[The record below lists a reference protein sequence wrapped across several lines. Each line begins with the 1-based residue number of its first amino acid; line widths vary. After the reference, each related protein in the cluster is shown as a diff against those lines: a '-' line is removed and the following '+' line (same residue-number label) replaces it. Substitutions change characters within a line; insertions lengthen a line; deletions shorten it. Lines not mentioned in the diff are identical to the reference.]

1 MSQTPHLPPEM
12 PRRRIEPLP
21 PPPEAFD
28 TVLNRAR
35 ARRYRR
41 LSTVTA
47 VTGVFLAGL
56 WGGLAM
62 AGGVAGVQD
71 TVVGFANKTSDLVQ
85 AGQPTES
92 PTKSSA
98 KVVPPTGGHSSS
110 TSAPVTTSASPTDT
124 GHARMAMLRGLV
136 VDSDGAPVVGMFV
149 YTGTRTGSS
158 FIPRSTP
165 SAVTNDHGRY
175 AVPCTDDPVLLTPW
189 TLNESR
195 AAAKGRWAATYVT
208 SPKCSTAVAST
219 VTEVLPS
226 ASVEGH
232 VSTDKGCADSDFS
245 LWLWLNSNRPTAVEL
260 GNLNEG
266 DAFTIS
272 GLPAGTHVLGA
283 PGRRIPVT
291 VKSGGHVTQDVTFS
305 CPDEPT
311 SSPTTT
317 PSELPTPSDSATPDP
332 SESPTPTGTAATGG
346 STG

>member
-1 MSQTPHLPPEM
+1 MPPM
-12 PRRRIEPLP
+12 PRRRPEPLP
-21 PPPEAFD
+21 PPADAFD
-28 TVLNRAR
+28 VVLHRAR
-35 ARRYRR
+35 TRRYRR
-41 LSTVTA
+41 LSTVAA

-71 TVVGFANKTSDLVQ
+71 TVVSFANQASDLVQ
-85 AGQPTES
+85 ADQPTES

-98 KVVPPTGGHSSS
+98 KVVPPTGGHS

-124 GHARMAMLRGLV
+124 RHARMAMVRGLV
-136 VDSDGAPVVGMFV
+136 LDGDGDPVVGMFV
-149 YTGTRTGSS
+149 YTGVRSDGS

-165 SAVTNDHGRY
+165 SAVTNDQGRY
-175 AVPCTDDPVLLTPW
+175 AVPCTDNPVLLTPW

-195 AAAKGRWAATYVT
+195 GAATGRWAATYVT

-226 ASVEGH
+226 ASIEGH
-232 VSTDKGCADSDFS
+232 VNTDKGCADTDFS
-245 LWLWLNSNRPTAVEL
+245 LWLWLNGNRPTAVQL

-266 DAFTIS
+266 DSFTIS

-283 PGRRIPVT
+283 RGRHIPVS

-305 CPDEPT
+305 CPKEPT
-311 SSPTTT
+311 GTPTVT
-317 PSELPTPSDSATPDP
+317 PSELPTPTDTPTPDP
-332 SESPTPTGTAATGG
+332 SESPTPTGTAGAGG
-346 STG
+346 

>member
-1 MSQTPHLPPEM
+1 VTHLPQ
-12 PRRRIEPLP
+12 PRRRPEPLP
-21 PPPEAFD
+21 PPPEAFE
-28 TVLNRAR
+28 TVLHRAR
-35 ARRYRR
+35 ARRHRR
-41 LSTVTA
+41 LTTVAA

-71 TVVGFANKTSDLVQ
+71 TVVSFANQASDLVK
-85 AGQPTES
+85 AGEPTET

-98 KVVPPTGGHSSS
+98 KVVPPTAGPS
-110 TSAPVTTSASPTDT
+110 TSAPVTTTASPTET
-124 GHARMAMLRGLV
+124 GHARMAMVRGLV

-149 YTGTRTGSS
+149 YTGTRSGSS
-158 FIPRSTP
+158 FIPRATP
-165 SAVTNDHGRY
+165 AAVTNDQGRY
-175 AVPCTDDPVLLTPW
+175 AVPCTHDPVLLTPW

-195 AAAKGRWAATYVT
+195 AAATGRWAATYVT

-232 VSTDKGCADSDFS
+232 VNTDKGCADSDFS
-245 LWLWLNSNRPTAVEL
+245 LRLWLNGNRPTAVQL

-272 GLPAGTHVLGA
+272 GLPEGTHVLA
-283 PGRRIPVT
+283 ARGRHIRVS
-291 VKSGGHVTQDVTFS
+291 VKSGGHVTQNVTFS

-311 SSPTTT
+311 GTPTVT
-317 PSELPTPSDSATPDP
+317 PSELPTPTDTTTPDP
-332 SESPTPTGTAATGG
+332 SESPTPTGTSTAGG
-346 STG
+346 G